1 MSRAKCYTI
10 NGFSEDHKGGNPA
23 CVIPLEGW
31 LEADHMQAIAK
42 EMGLAETAFFVPE
55 KDGFALRWFTPDLE
69 IDLCGHAT
77 LAAAH
82 CIKTHLGYREPVVKF
97 YSKSGVL
104 SVRFER
110 NKYVLD
116 FPSRAGVPADL
127 PETISKALSH
137 QPLEVY
143 KARDY
148 LLIYHRQKDVEA
160 LTIDRAVFDQINL
173 GTGGVIVS
181 APGISHDFVS
191 RFFTPQATILEDP
204 VTGSAHCTLTPYWAA
219 RLKKS
224 SLMARQCSARGGEL
238 ECLDQ
243 GDRVFIS
250 GHAVTTHESS
260 IQHKQHKSSY

>member
-1 MSRAKCYTI
+1 MNRAKCYTI
-10 NGFSEDHKGGNPA
+10 NGFSEEHTGGNPA
-23 CVIPLEGW
+23 CVIPLERW
-31 LEADHMQAIAK
+31 LEPNHMQAIAI
-42 EMGLAETAFFVPE
+42 EMGVAETAFFVPE

-110 NKYVLD
+110 NRYVLD
-116 FPSRAGVPADL
+116 FPSRPGMPADL

-148 LLIYHRQKDVEA
+148 LLIYHRQEEVEA
-160 LTIDRAVFDQINL
+160 LTIDRAIFDQINL

-181 APGISHDFVS
+181 APGKSHDFVS

-204 VTGSAHCTLTPYWAA
+204 VTGSAHCTLTPYWAD

-224 SLMARQCSARGGEL
+224 SLTARQCSARSGEL
-238 ECLDQ
+238 KCLDQ
-243 GDRVFIS
+243 GDRVLIS
-250 GHAVTTHESS
+250 GHAVTTHDSC
-260 IQHKQHKSSY
+260 IQW